1 MVKKYPI
8 FFSIF
13 VVRKVSTMTTLEMK
27 KLMRYGFF
35 FMSFLIIVGLAF
47 ASKGG
52 DKNKKRNTTN
62 LKTDFVPIRIS
73 TAFALKNGFT
83 YTGSHIFSM
92 QKENS
97 TFSLNSIV
105 TYQKGNT
112 TFIVP
117 YKYKVNASTINITP
131 AKGNLQML
139 DVKISMHK

>member
-1 MVKKYPI
+1 
-8 FFSIF
+8 
-13 VVRKVSTMTTLEMK
+13 MTTLEMK

-73 TAFALKNGFT
+73 AAFALKNGFT
-83 YTGSHIFSM
+83 YTGSHIFSV

-105 TYQKGNT
+105 TYQRGNT

-117 YKYKVNASTINITP
+117 YKYKVNTSAFNISP
-131 AKGNLQML
+131 AKSNLQML
-139 DVKISMHK
+139 DLKISMHK

>member
-1 MVKKYPI
+1 
-8 FFSIF
+8 
-13 VVRKVSTMTTLEMK
+13 MK

-52 DKNKKRNTTN
+52 DKNKKRTTTN

-73 TAFALKNGFT
+73 SAYVLKNGFT
-83 YTGSHIFSM
+83 YTGSHTFGI

-97 TFSLNSIV
+97 TFSLHSIV
-105 TYQKGNT
+105 TYERGNT
-112 TFIVP
+112 TYILP
-117 YKYKVNASTINITP
+117 YKYKVNASAFNITP

>member
-13 VVRKVSTMTTLEMK
+13 AARKVSTMTTLEMK
-27 KLMRYGFF
+27 KLTRYVFF
-35 FMSFLIIVGLAF
+35 FMSFLVIVGLAF

-52 DKNKKRNTTN
+52 DKNKKRNATN

-83 YTGSHIFSM
+83 YTGSHIFSV

-105 TYQKGNT
+105 TYQRGNT

-117 YKYKVNASTINITP
+117 YKYKVNTSAFNIAP
-131 AKGNLQML
+131 AKNNLQML
-139 DVKISMHK
+139 DLKISMHK